1 MRDYLETVT
10 RRVVVYDGGM
20 GATLEQFDLTQEDYG
35 GLQGKCH
42 EALVLNRPDVIEG
55 VHASMLDAGAEVV
68 ETDTFQGSRLKLEEW
83 GLADYTVEV
92 NTKAAEIARRAAG
105 EHRFV
110 AGSIGPTGYLP
121 ASDDSTLGQIRFG
134 ELVEVFAEQAAGL
147 VDGGAD
153 LIIIET
159 AQDILEVKAAV
170 FGAREAFKSTGRTL
184 PIHTSVS
191 LLPNGGKMLLGT
203 DISAVLCTLE
213 ALRVDVIGLNCS
225 TGPEDMRDAI
235 RFLGEF
241 CSVPVACIPNAGL
254 PLQGPDGETIFP
266 EQPGPLADA
275 LAEFVERYGVGVV
288 GGCCGT
294 TPEHI
299 RAIVERVR
307 PAGGDTARGANGDT
321 APRTTAAGAALPT
334 RAAPPS
340 AGGGAKGSTTLP
352 TRAVAPRPA
361 PRPPHLSSMIA
372 ATPLVQEPHPTM
384 VGERVNSQGSRK
396 AKQLL
401 LADDYDGLVQIAED
415 QVTGGAHVL
424 DTCVALTE
432 RSDEDEQM
440 RQVVKRISLTQPAPI
455 QVDSTEPEVIET
467 ALEQIPGRAIV
478 NSVNLEAG
486 RDKLDR
492 VVPLALAH
500 GAALIALTIDEVG
513 MAKTAQRKVEI
524 AERIRD
530 LCCEEHGL
538 DPELLIFDCLTFTL
552 TTGDE
557 EWRPSAVETIEGIR
571 RIKAEIPHVKTS
583 LGVSNVSFGVSP
595 GARAV
600 LNSVFLHHCVQAGLD
615 LAMVNPN
622 HITPYSEISHEE
634 RKLADDLVFNRS
646 EDALQ
651 HFIEHFES
659 KGETEA
665 QTTANPT
672 EGMEP
677 EEALHFHILRRRKEG
692 VEDWIDLSVEKIGAV
707 PTLNEV
713 LLPAMKE
720 VGDKF
725 GAGELILPFV
735 LQSAE
740 VMKRAVAQLEKYL
753 DKIEGYTK
761 GTVVL
766 ATVFGDV
773 HDIGKSLVNTILTN
787 NGYTV
792 IDLGKQVPIQTILDA
807 AQEHEATAIGL
818 SALLVSTSKQ
828 MPACI
833 QELHA
838 KGLQYPVL
846 IGGAAIN
853 RAFSFRALYP
863 GGKDSTEPYAPGVFY
878 CKDAFEGL
886 SVMDQLIDE
895 QAHTALLEKL
905 RAGATAFR
913 EKGEEPVEQGDLT
926 DSSVRSP
933 ARTDAPVP
941 TPPYWGVREIP
952 VDLNA
957 VYSHLDTHVLFK
969 LHWGGKGV
977 KGEAW
982 RELVEENFRPRL
994 ERMWAEAN
1002 GRLAG
1007 ERPEEH
1013 ANGRTGASS
1022 KDAEET
1028 QAHAPYLHPRAL
1040 LGFFP
1045 CYAAGNDIVVL
1056 DPEDRATELTRFVCP
1071 RQPKGDRICLA
1082 DFFRSGV
1089 KVEGEGAKAGAAG
1102 AAAAAGSSSYLPPA
1116 ELDVI
1121 AVQAVTVGSEVTEL
1135 MAKLEAEG
1143 EFAEQLFV
1151 HGLGVQTAE
1160 GLAEWLHH
1168 EARAM
1173 LSIPATQ
1180 GRRYSWGYPAV
1191 PEQSEHLK
1199 VEKLLD
1205 LGQIGMKITDGYAPE
1220 PEQSTL
1226 ALVAHHPQAIY
1237 FGTRQGRLLPDG
1249 SPDDLIKGS
1258 YRDPSLA
1265 GFDGVRELAD
1275 EDPPDGVVEGE
1286 DEPALAG

>member
-1 MRDYLETVT
+1 MRDYLKAIQS
-10 RRVVVYDGGM
+10 RVVVYDGGM
-20 GATLEQFDLTQEDYG
+20 GATLEQFDLTSEDYG
-35 GLQGKCH
+35 GLAGKCH
-42 EALVLNRPDVIEG
+42 EALILNRPDVIEG
-55 VHASMLDAGAEVV
+55 VHGSMLDAGAEVV
-68 ETDTFQGSRLKLEEW
+68 ETDTFQASRIKLEEW
-83 GLADYTVEV
+83 GLADYTVEI
-92 NTKAAEIARRAAG
+92 NTKAAEIARKAAG
-105 EHRFV
+105 ENRFV

-121 ASDDSTLGQIRFG
+121 ASEEASLGQIRFR

-147 VDGGAD
+147 IDGGAD

-203 DISAVLCTLE
+203 DISAVLTTLE
-213 ALRVDVIGLNCS
+213 ALQVQVIGLNCS

-235 RFLGEF
+235 RILGEY
-241 CSVPVACIPNAGL
+241 CPVPVACIPNAGL

-266 EQPGPLADA
+266 EKPEPLAEA
-275 LAEFVERYGVGVV
+275 LREFVERYGVGIV

-294 TPEHI
+294 TPDHI
-299 RAIVERVR
+299 RAIVQRV
-307 PAGGDTARGANGDT
+307 G
-321 APRTTAAGAALPT
+321 RTTERPDGRPVAA
-334 RAAPPS
+334 
-340 AGGGAKGSTTLP
+340 
-352 TRAVAPRPA
+352 RPA
-361 PRPPHLSSMIA
+361 PREPHLSSMIA
-372 ATPLVQEPHPTM
+372 ATPLVQEPRPTM

-396 AKQLL
+396 AKELL

-424 DTCVALTE
+424 DLCVALTE

-440 RQVVKRISLTQPAPI
+440 RLVAKKVSLTQPAPI
-455 QVDSTEPEVIET
+455 QIDSTEPEVIAT
-467 ALEQIPGRAIV
+467 ALDQIPGRAIV

-500 GAALIALTIDEVG
+500 GAALIALTIDEGG
-513 MAKTAQRKVEI
+513 MAKTAERKVEI
-524 AERIRD
+524 AKRIRD

-557 EWRPSAVETIEGIR
+557 EWRPSAVETIAG
-571 RIKAEIPHVKTS
+571 IKAIKEQIPGVKTS

-600 LNSVFLHHCVQAGLD
+600 LNSAFLHHCVQAGLD

-622 HITPYSEISHEE
+622 HITPYSEISDVE
-634 RKLADDLVFNRS
+634 RELADDLVYNRR
-646 EDALQ
+646 EDALER
-651 HFIEHFES
+651 FIAHFES
-659 KGETEA
+659 KGEEDTA
-665 QTTANPT
+665 QGAADPT

-692 VEDWIDLSVEKIGAV
+692 VEDWIDKSVEKIGAV

-807 AQEHEATAIGL
+807 AVEHEATAIGL

-828 MPACI
+828 MPAAI

-838 KGLQYPVL
+838 KNLDYPVL

-853 RAFSFRALYP
+853 RAFSYRALYP
-863 GGKDSTEPYAPGVFY
+863 GGKDSEEPYEPGVFY

-886 SVMDQLIDE
+886 SVMDQLIDDD
-895 QAHTALLEKL
+895 AHAALLEKL
-905 RAGATAFR
+905 RTGATAFR
-913 EKGEEPVEQGDLT
+913 AKGEEPVEELNFADA
-926 DSSVRSP
+926 SVRSA

-941 TPPYWGVREIP
+941 TPPFWGVKEIP
-952 VDLNA
+952 VDLDE
-957 VYSHLDTHVLFK
+957 VYPHLDTHVLFK

-982 RELVEENFRPRL
+982 QTLLRDDFRPRL
-994 ERMWAEAN
+994 ERMWREQ
-1002 GRLAG
+1002 
-1007 ERPEEH
+1007 
-1013 ANGRTGASS
+1013 
-1022 KDAEET
+1022 D
-1028 QAHAPYLHPRAL
+1028 YLHPRAL

-1045 CYAAGNDIVVL
+1045 CYSAGNDIVVL
-1056 DPEDRATELTRFVCP
+1056 DPEDRTTELTRFVCP

-1082 DFFRSGV
+1082 DFYRPAV
-1089 KVEGEGAKAGAAG
+1089 AGADGSTAG
-1102 AAAAAGSSSYLPPA
+1102 GSPPA

-1121 AVQAVTVGSEVTEL
+1121 AVQAVTVGSEVTDL
-1135 MAKLEAEG
+1135 MAKLEDEG
-1143 EFAEQLFV
+1143 EYAEQLFV

-1160 GLAEWLHH
+1160 GLAEWLHYD
-1168 EARAM
+1168 ARGM
-1173 LSIPATQ
+1173 LGIPATQ

-1191 PEQSEHLK
+1191 PEQAEHLK
-1199 VEKLLD
+1199 VEQLLG
-1205 LGQIGMKITDGYAPE
+1205 LGDIGMKITDGYAPI

-1226 ALVAHHPQAIY
+1226 ALIAHHPQAIY

-1249 SPDDLIKGS
+1249 SPDDVIKGS
-1258 YRDPSLA
+1258 PRDPSLFA
-1265 GFDGVRELAD
+1265 ELDD
-1275 EDPPDGVVEGE
+1275 EDPSDGVIEAE
-1286 DEPALAG
+1286 DEPIMELR

>member
-1 MRDYLETVT
+1 MRDYLQAISS
-10 RRVVVYDGGM
+10 RVVVYDGGM
-20 GATLEQFDLTQEDYG
+20 GATLEQFELTGEDYG
-35 GLQGKCH
+35 GLPGKCH

-55 VHASMLDAGAEVV
+55 VHSSMLEAGAEVV
-68 ETDTFQGSRLKLEEW
+68 ETDTFQGSRIKLEEW
-83 GLADYTVEV
+83 GLAEHTMEINV
-92 NTKAAEIARRAAG
+92 KAAQIARKAAG
-105 EHRFV
+105 ETRFV
-110 AGSIGPTGYLP
+110 AGSMGPTGYLP
-121 ASDDSTLGQIRFG
+121 ASEEPSLGDIRFG
-134 ELVEVFAEQAAGL
+134 ELVTVFAEQASGL
-147 VDGGAD
+147 IEGGAD
-153 LIIIET
+153 LLIIET
-159 AQDILEVKAAV
+159 AQDILEVKAAI
-170 FGAREAFKSTGRTL
+170 FGAREAFRDKGRVL
-184 PIHTSVS
+184 PIHASVS

-203 DISAVLCTLE
+203 DISAVLTTLE

-235 RFLGEF
+235 RFLGEN
-241 CSVPVACIPNAGL
+241 CPVPVACIPNAGL

-266 EQPGPLADA
+266 EKPVPLAEA
-275 LAEFVERYGVGVV
+275 LKEFVERYGVGIV

-299 RAIVERVR
+299 AAIVERVGGR
-307 PAGGDTARGANGDT
+307 PV
-321 APRTTAAGAALPT
+321 
-334 RAAPPS
+334 S
-340 AGGGAKGSTTLP
+340 
-352 TRAVAPRPA
+352 PRPA

-372 ATPLVQEPHPTM
+372 ATPLVQDPAPTL

-396 AKQLL
+396 AKELL

-415 QVTGGAHVL
+415 QVQGGAHVL
-424 DTCVALTE
+424 DLCVALTE
-432 RSDEDEQM
+432 RTDEDEQM
-440 RQVVKRISLTQPAPI
+440 RLVAKKVSLTQPSPI
-455 QVDSTEPEVIET
+455 QIDSTEPDVIER
-467 ALEQIPGRAIV
+467 ALEQVPGRAIV

-492 VVPLALAH
+492 VVPVALAH

-513 MAKTAQRKVEI
+513 MAKTAERKVEI
-524 AERIRD
+524 AKRIRD
-530 LCCEEHGL
+530 LCCEEHGM

-552 TTGDE
+552 TTGEE
-557 EWRPSAVETIEGIR
+557 EWRPSAVETIAGIR
-571 RIKAEIPHVKTS
+571 AIKEQIPGVKTS

-622 HITPYSEISHEE
+622 HITPYSEISGHERE
-634 RKLADDLVFNRS
+634 LADDLVFNRR
-646 EDALQ
+646 EDALER
-651 HFIEHFES
+651 FIGHFES
-659 KGETEA
+659 KGEEETQQGA
-665 QTTANPT
+665 ADPT

-692 VEDWIDLSVEKIGAV
+692 VEDWIDRSVEKIGAV

-740 VMKRAVAQLEKYL
+740 VMKRAVARLELYL

-792 IDLGKQVPIQTILDA
+792 VDLGKQVPIQTIVDA
-807 AQEHEATAIGL
+807 AQEHKATAIGL

-833 QELHA
+833 AELQA
-838 KGLQYPVL
+838 KGLDYPVL

-853 RAFSFRALYP
+853 RAFGYRALYP
-863 GGKDSTEPYAPGVFY
+863 GGRESQDMYEPGVFY

-886 SVMDQLIDE
+886 AVMDRLIDE
-895 QAHTALLEKL
+895 GEHEKL
-905 RAGATAFR
+905 LGELREGVRAFR
-913 EKGEEPVEQGDLT
+913 AKGDEPAAEVDLS
-926 DSSVRSP
+926 DDSVRSA

-941 TPPYWGVREIP
+941 EPPFWGVREID
-952 VDLNA
+952 VDLEE
-957 VYSHLDTHVLFK
+957 VYRHLDTHVLFK
-969 LHWGGKGV
+969 LHWGGRGV

-982 RELVEENFRPRL
+982 QTLLRDDFRPRL
-994 ERMWAEAN
+994 ERMWA
-1002 GRLAG
+1002 GQ
-1007 ERPEEH
+1007 
-1013 ANGRTGASS
+1013 
-1022 KDAEET
+1022 D
-1028 QAHAPYLHPRAL
+1028 YLHPRAL

-1045 CYAAGNDIVVL
+1045 CYSLGNAIVVL
-1056 DPEDRATELTRFVCP
+1056 DPEDRRTELTRFVCP
-1071 RQPKGDRICLA
+1071 RQPAGERICLA
-1082 DFFRSGV
+1082 DFYRPAVDG
-1089 KVEGEGAKAGAAG
+1089 K
-1102 AAAAAGSSSYLPPA
+1102 PPA
-1116 ELDVI
+1116 QLDVI
-1121 AVQAVTVGSEVTEL
+1121 AVQAVTVGGEVTEL
-1135 MAKLEAEG
+1135 MARLEAEG

-1168 EARAM
+1168 VARGM
-1173 LSIPATQ
+1173 LGIPATQ

-1199 VEKLLD
+1199 VQELLD
-1205 LGQIGMKITDGYAPE
+1205 LAQIGMTITDGYAPD

-1226 ALVAHHPQAIY
+1226 AMVAHHPQAIY
-1237 FGTRQGRLLPDG
+1237 FGTRQGRLPAQS
-1249 SPDDLIKGS
+1249 SPDDVILGS
-1258 YRDPSLA
+1258 SRDPSL
-1265 GFDGVRELAD
+1265 FAD
-1275 EDPPDGVVEGE
+1275 LDDSDPQDPLEDA
-1286 DEPALAG
+1286 EPVGGPAA